1 MKIKWL
7 FWLIILIVIAFTI
20 TQCAPSTSKS
30 TSLDGRSLVQDR
42 CTACHSLDRIQNAH
56 KSADEWKTTVER
68 MMGKGAQLN
77 LDEQQVVIDY
87 LAKTYPK

>member
-7 FWLIILIVIAFTI
+7 IFLFVLIVITFTI

-30 TSLDGRSLVQDR
+30 TSLDGKSLVQDH
-42 CTACHSLDRIQNAH
+42 CTVCHSLDRIQNTH

-68 MMGKGAQLN
+68 MVGKGAQLN
-77 LDEQQVVIDY
+77 SDEQQVVIDY